1 MANAGSA
8 PVVPRPK
15 NFPSPPTFE
24 SVDDERRHRRQ
35 RVAAACR
42 LFAHFG
48 FDEGF
53 AGHIT
58 ARDPGHPDCFWVNP
72 AGLHFAHVRA
82 SDLLLVDAGGDVLE
96 GDRPLNLAAF
106 AIHSRIHRAR
116 PDVVAAAHAHSMYGK
131 AWSAVGQ
138 LLRPIT
144 QDACAFYECH
154 GVVEYGG
161 VVLTTEEGDRLAAA
175 LGDGKALV
183 LKNHGL
189 LTVGQTVDEAAWWF
203 VSMERCC
210 QAEAV
215 ARLLGTA
222 EPLAH
227 ELAAATRDLNGTPL
241 SGWFSFQPLFDFI
254 VERQPDL
261 LT

>member
-1 MANAGSA
+1 MDVDAA
-8 PVVPRPK
+8 PTVPMPK
-15 NFPSPPTFE
+15 NFPAPPTFE
-24 SVDDERRHRRQ
+24 SEEDERRHRR
-35 RVAAACR
+35 RHLAAACR

-48 FDEGF
+48 FEEGF

-58 ARDPGHPDCFWVNP
+58 ARDPGRPDCFWVNP
-72 AGLHFAHVRA
+72 AGLHFAHVTA
-82 SDLLLVDAGGDVLE
+82 SDLLLVDADGEVLE
-96 GDRPLNLAAF
+96 GERPLNLAAF

-116 PDVVAAAHAHSMYGK
+116 PDVMAAAHAHSMYGK

-144 QDACAFYECH
+144 QDACAFYQSH
-154 GVVEYGG
+154 AVVDYGG
-161 VVLTTEEGDRLAAA
+161 VVLSEEEGDRLAAS
-175 LGDGKALV
+175 LGDGKALI

-210 QAEAV
+210 QAEAI
-215 ARLLGTA
+215 ARMMGT
-222 EPLAH
+222 PDPIDH
-227 ELAAATRDLNGTPL
+227 EMALQTGHLNGTPL

-254 VERQPDL
+254 VDL
-261 LT
+261 YPSLVN